1 MKPIKYLGLDC
12 HSIKQPTELRKRST
26 RIYAQ
31 FPVPTK
37 KIERKIQ
44 LLQLKTL
51 LLLQVVASNPVCL
64 LFTSFCC
71 KENTTTYIRQYNS
84 ELNCNNQRHQFNAP
98 GNDLDQK
105 RLIMEDAV
113 CYRMGFFF
121 QDIIHSIYSSFP
133 IALTII

>member
-1 MKPIKYLGLDC
+1 
-12 HSIKQPTELRKRST
+12 
-26 RIYAQ
+26 
-31 FPVPTK
+31 
-37 KIERKIQ
+37 

-98 GNDLDQK
+98 CNDLEQK
-105 RLIMEDAV
+105 RPMMEDAV
-113 CYRMGFFF
+113 CYRLGF
-121 QDIIHSIYSSFP
+121 SFKTSFTAFTLP
-133 IALTII
+133 IALTIV